1 MAGISSDLGNA
12 QAKATALKN
21 ATEKLEQTHTVTT
34 DTKTTISGNTNAQEV
49 IQQAK
54 NATTQISEAI
64 LTASDSIHSVAK
76 EFEAMDQKASQE
88 LFQPKYSV
96 GDFAW

>member
-1 MAGISSDLGNA
+1 MTAISSDLGNA

-21 ATEKLEQTHTVTT
+21 ATERLKQTHIVTT
-34 DTKTTISGNTNAQEV
+34 DTKTTVSGNTNVQEV

-54 NATTQISEAI
+54 TATTQISEAI
-64 LTASDSIHSVAK
+64 LIASDSIHSVAK

-88 LFQPKYSV
+88 LFESKYGT
-96 GDFAW
+96 GDFVW